1 MAWQLLESS
10 ELMCSLTQCNRNAV
24 GSRIP
29 WDSSRPFPQ
38 KTRHWFGEKK
48 NGKIVGF
55 VSCPLMHQ
63 SSDPFEGFL
72 FFGSGIS
79 SLTLAAGNLLELVSA
94 WRFTPTKVAY
104 LIPCIH
110 RGLDQ
115 DVAQYVS
122 FLGCFENQLVAK
134 QKQKTAKKTPFKLR
148 SHRVSVASYPSLQL
162 GVQVPSWGTSGPS
175 LHVIGEAYWINEG
188 AGHGSPKHSH
198 KVANFPAKHW
208 INETL
213 EW

>member
-38 KTRHWFGEKK
+38 KSRHWFGEKK
-48 NGKIVGF
+48 TVTLWD
-55 VSCPLMHQ
+55 SCHAPLCTSPVTPSKVFYFLVRPEGLPKKSRLSYPLYRWEVRPGR
-63 SSDPFEGFL
+63 SSICQ
-72 FFGSGIS
+72 FFGEFLKPVGCK
-79 SLTLAAGNLLELVSA
+79 
-94 WRFTPTKVAY
+94 TKK
-104 LIPCIH
+104 L
-110 RGLDQ
+110 
-115 DVAQYVS
+115 
-122 FLGCFENQLVAK
+122 
-134 QKQKTAKKTPFKLR
+134 QKKKTPFKLR

>member
-1 MAWQLLESS
+1 MPPYAPVQWPLRRFS
-10 ELMCSLTQCNRNAV
+10 
-24 GSRIP
+24 I
-29 WDSSRPFPQ
+29 F
-38 KTRHWFGEKK
+38 WFGDLKLNPRCRK
-48 NGKIVGF
+48 FSGNGLGLKVY
-55 VSCPLMHQ
+55 PK
-63 SSDPFEGFL
+63 
-72 FFGSGIS
+72 
-79 SLTLAAGNLLELVSA
+79 
-94 WRFTPTKVAY
+94 KVAY
-104 LIPCIH
+104 LVPCIH
-110 RGLDQ
+110 GGLDQ

-122 FLGCFENQLVAK
+122 FLGSFETSWLQNK
-134 QKQKTAKKTPFKLR
+134 NKKLQKLR